1 MEFIRNITAF
11 YSSYLRPGFD
21 VLLLAFLMY
30 KAYQILLK
38 TQAIQLIKG
47 AMSILAIYAVAMIFK
62 LETLLWI
69 LNTCPS
75 MECIFDSMILY
86 TAYHHLVS

>member
-11 YSSYLRPGFD
+11 YSSYLRPVFD

-47 AMSILAIYAVAMIFK
+47 AMSILVIYAVAMIFNLK
-62 LETLLWI
+62 TLYG
-69 LNTCPS
+69 
-75 MECIFDSMILY
+75 F
-86 TAYHHLVS
+86 

>member
-11 YSSYLRPGFD
+11 YSAYLRPVFD

-47 AMSILAIYAVAMIFK
+47 AMSILVIYAVAMIFNLK
-62 LETLLWI
+62 TLLWL
-69 LNTCPS
+69 LNTLGPGLVIGVAIVFQP
-75 MECIFDSMILY
+75 ELRKIF
-86 TAYHHLVS
+86 